1 IVSRRIRPEEGVVD
15 QGGDACRCAAG
26 RVDADTRRPRG
37 EHALQPIRTARFD
50 DGVASAADG
59 WRLVPNRPEWVR
71 GAQCRAP
78 SPGTGIHL
86 GRELVDDD
94 VDEAF
99 QLGTFHRV
107 RCSRSRIFA
116 SRRIYRG
123 SCIDA
128 PSQAATIL
136 VASSALTRVAP
147 SVKMFAPLCSRAY

>member
-1 IVSRRIRPEEGVVD
+1 
-15 QGGDACRCAAG
+15 
-26 RVDADTRRPRG
+26 
-37 EHALQPIRTARFD
+37 
-50 DGVASAADG
+50 
-59 WRLVPNRPEWVR
+59 
-71 GAQCRAP
+71 RAP
-78 SPGTGIHL
+78 CPGIGIHL

-147 SVKMFAPLCSRAY
+147 SVKMFAPLCSRAYLAMVSDTAAAARMPSILFAAIADPMPAPSMTIPASTSWWTTASATEAATSG